1 MKANNE
7 FFFKE
12 RKDRL
17 VLIILLLGF
26 ILRLIEFFNLP
37 IIQRDS
43 PLYLY
48 QAMVLA
54 TGDSS
59 LLDLCG
65 LSSRI
70 KEINLFSIAIV
81 PFYYLFKD
89 WEITGKV
96 VSLISSSLSLVL
108 LYFILRKFL
117 EKPILYLVLLVYSL
131 NPTLIKESAEVMRE
145 SFFTFLVLLGVWLFI
160 KGYQSEYKRRIF
172 FFVLANL
179 FWVLSSWVR
188 VEGLFLIVLSF
199 LYLLGSFIFSQDKKS
214 SLTILLSF
222 SVIPL
227 ILLLSIIWYVSFYKG
242 FLLIELKGK
251 VALLNPFEQPFAK
264 ALKNFRYLDIPMPSP
279 YFWDILKQN
288 LWLVAFGTTFFYK
301 FIPALHFPNFLLFLA
316 GFKNLKNLIKKKP
329 LVVYF
334 LVLSVGYF
342 LGLWYFT
349 FTKWYMEKRYMLPL
363 LYFVSPIVALGIANV
378 KNYLEQR
385 FGLSSKKVGVLL
397 IVYIVLFSSLK
408 VFQPER
414 VDKLWLK
421 QVALDIAK
429 GIPDEEL
436 KVCSEKAC
444 KNLVFTREGRILFY
458 IANYKGFVL
467 YPAME
472 DKKFYVRLGEK
483 PVDEIV
489 NYISSK
495 GYKIAVLEKEVFKD
509 KTIILKQRLE
519 SLGIKAH
526 VL

>member
-145 SFFTFLVLLGVWLFI
+145 SFFYLF
-160 KGYQSEYKRRIF
+160 G
-172 FFVLANL
+172 
-179 FWVLSSWVR
+179 
-188 VEGLFLIVLSF
+188 
-199 LYLLGSFIFSQDKKS
+199 FI
-214 SLTILLSF
+214 
-222 SVIPL
+222 
-227 ILLLSIIWYVSFYKG
+227 
-242 FLLIELKGK
+242 
-251 VALLNPFEQPFAK
+251 
-264 ALKNFRYLDIPMPSP
+264 RC
-279 YFWDILKQN
+279 
-288 LWLVAFGTTFFYK
+288 
-301 FIPALHFPNFLLFLA
+301 
-316 GFKNLKNLIKKKP
+316 
-329 LVVYF
+329 LVVY
-334 LVLSVGYF
+334 
-342 LGLWYFT
+342 
-349 FTKWYMEKRYMLPL
+349 
-363 LYFVSPIVALGIANV
+363 
-378 KNYLEQR
+378 
-385 FGLSSKKVGVLL
+385 
-397 IVYIVLFSSLK
+397 
-408 VFQPER
+408 
-414 VDKLWLK
+414 
-421 QVALDIAK
+421 
-429 GIPDEEL
+429 
-436 KVCSEKAC
+436 
-444 KNLVFTREGRILFY
+444 
-458 IANYKGFVL
+458 
-467 YPAME
+467 
-472 DKKFYVRLGEK
+472 
-483 PVDEIV
+483 
-489 NYISSK
+489 
-495 GYKIAVLEKEVFKD
+495 
-509 KTIILKQRLE
+509 
-519 SLGIKAH
+519 
-526 VL
+526 

>member
-1 MKANNE
+1 M
-7 FFFKE
+7 
-12 RKDRL
+12 
-17 VLIILLLGF
+17 
-26 ILRLIEFFNLP
+26 
-37 IIQRDS
+37 
-43 PLYLY
+43 
-48 QAMVLA
+48 
-54 TGDSS
+54 
-59 LLDLCG
+59 
-65 LSSRI
+65 
-70 KEINLFSIAIV
+70 
-81 PFYYLFKD
+81 
-89 WEITGKV
+89 
-96 VSLISSSLSLVL
+96 
-108 LYFILRKFL
+108 
-117 EKPILYLVLLVYSL
+117 
-131 NPTLIKESAEVMRE
+131 
-145 SFFTFLVLLGVWLFI
+145 
-160 KGYQSEYKRRIF
+160 
-172 FFVLANL
+172 
-179 FWVLSSWVR
+179 
-188 VEGLFLIVLSF
+188 
-199 LYLLGSFIFSQDKKS
+199 
-214 SLTILLSF
+214 TILLSF

-349 FTKWYMEKRYMLPL
+349 FTKWYMAKRYMLPL

-408 VFQPER
+408 FFQPER

-467 YPAME
+467 CPAME